1 MPIVVNF
8 KPIEITFFLKDHIYE
23 ILQDVILEMN
33 VYDEGTDPRLG
44 KRSLAEKS
52 AY

>member
-8 KPIEITFFLKDHIYE
+8 KPIEITFILKDHIYE
-23 ILQDVILEMN
+23 ILQMN